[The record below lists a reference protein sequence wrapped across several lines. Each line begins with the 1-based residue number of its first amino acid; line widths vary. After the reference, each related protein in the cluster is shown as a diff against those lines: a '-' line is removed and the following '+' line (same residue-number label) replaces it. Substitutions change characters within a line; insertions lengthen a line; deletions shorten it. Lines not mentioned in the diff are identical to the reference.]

1 MLQHGPEAELKPDC
15 EYPCIR
21 PEKAGCREN
30 RREYRK
36 MKTFKNAD
44 GKPILLKMV
53 KGIQD
58 NKQYLGDVDGL
69 IGDGDHGMNMN
80 KGFTIFEER
89 FADEA
94 YSFTEGLENLG
105 MVLMNEIG
113 GSMGP
118 IYGTIFMDMAD
129 AGADLDEI
137 SVEDFGNMLAA
148 GLEGLQ
154 GIVDA
159 KVGDKTL
166 VDTLSP
172 AVDSVKASA
181 ADGKEF
187 EEAMPAMKAAAEAGR
202 DSTKDLVAKFGRSA
216 RLGERSRG
224 VLDAGATSCC
234 IILCAMADGIAE
246 LG

>member
-1 MLQHGPEAELKPDC
+1 M
-15 EYPCIR
+15 
-21 PEKAGCREN
+21 N
-30 RREYRK
+30 
-36 MKTFKNAD
+36 TFKNAD

-94 YSFTEGLENLG
+94 YSFSEGLENLG

-118 IYGTIFMDMAD
+118 IYGTIFMEMAD
-129 AGADLDEI
+129 AGADLEDI
-137 SVEDFGNMLAA
+137 SVADLGNMLAA

-159 KVGDKTL
+159 QVGDKTL

-181 ADGKEF
+181 EAGKDF
-187 EEAMPAMKAAAEAGR
+187 AEAMPAMKAAAEAGR

-234 IILCAMADGIAE
+234 IILCAMADGILE
-246 LG
+246 LA

>member
-1 MLQHGPEAELKPDC
+1 
-15 EYPCIR
+15 
-21 PEKAGCREN
+21 
-30 RREYRK
+30 

-44 GKPILLKMV
+44 GKPVLLKMV

-58 NKQYLGDVDGL
+58 NKAYLGEVDGL

-80 KGFTIFEER
+80 KGFSMFEEKYK
-89 FADEA
+89 DEDF
-94 YSFTEGLENLG
+94 SFTEGLDNLG
-105 MVLMNEIG
+105 TILLTEIG

-118 IYGTIFMDMAD
+118 IYGTILMEMAE
-129 AGADLDEI
+129 AGEDLEEIGVADLA
-137 SVEDFGNMLAA
+137 NMMEA
-148 GLEGLQ
+148 GLKGLE

-159 KVGDKTL
+159 RVGDKTL

-172 AVDSVKASA
+172 ATDALKAA
-181 ADGKEF
+181 ADKEF
-187 EEAMPAMKAAAEAGR
+187 EDALTDMKAAAEKGR

-234 IILCAMADGIAE
+234 IILCAMADGIME
-246 LG
+246 L